1 MLNIKTDQLIS
12 LEIVTYNNNN
22 RKTIIIIINLT
33 FALLD
38 KQKKCFFQ
46 NLKVE

>member
-38 KQKKCFFQ
+38 KQKNVFSKT
-46 NLKVE
+46 